1 MRNTA
6 LGCADHASTCNLVGL
21 HLPAGRGAFFL
32 ILMQA
37 PYWLVCGMGNG
48 RCQRMNRSVWGEDVF
63 GHVEFRS
70 LWDVYR
76 EQTEG
81 KWLHKKDLKLS

>member
-1 MRNTA
+1 
-6 LGCADHASTCNLVGL
+6 
-21 HLPAGRGAFFL
+21 
-32 ILMQA
+32 
-37 PYWLVCGMGNG
+37 
-48 RCQRMNRSVWGEDVF
+48 MNRSVWGEDVF